1 HSESPQVE
9 VAQGDPLWGQ
19 RMEQSLASLEPLVE
33 ATSRSLQPG
42 SAETAQSNQAQLQGL
57 QPGRSESP
65 RAVAGR
71 AVVVEITEP
80 WPCKLDSQGS
90 KHVQFWGSPE
100 GFVVDASTSVT
111 SLA

>member
-71 AVVVEITEP
+71 AVVVEITELQP
-80 WPCKLDSQGS
+80 KRRLCCRRFNFSNFFSMK
-90 KHVQFWGSPE
+90 
-100 GFVVDASTSVT
+100 VDAE
-111 SLA
+111 L